1 MAKKA
6 QRLSAERIRQLARA
20 SAERLLEELRAEVT
34 AIERT
39 FPELS
44 GSRRAKTVQRVT
56 KAVRKRAGTMSA
68 AARKAASKRMKKYW
82 AERKRAKRKSR

>member
-6 QRLSAERIRQLARA
+6 QRL

-56 KAVRKRAGTMSA
+56 KVV
-68 AARKAASKRMKKYW
+68 
-82 AERKRAKRKSR
+82 RKRAKRKSR